1 MNLALYFLL
10 NLAVLTLAAWLSRGR
25 RWPLFLALLAFGLGV
40 GMVNSLIEA
49 VAFAV
54 MTPRDALAAVGGSV
68 VIFALLAAAAVLL
81 SGRGFRGSSATA
93 RPEITPARLALV
105 VLAYELLYFGAGM
118 LVYPYIADFYATRR
132 IPPVGLIAG
141 LAAFRALLFV
151 AWTWP
156 LLRLAPR
163 HAPWLVGL
171 GFAIIAG
178 IAPLLPDNPYMPADI
193 RFYHAIET
201 GISNFLF
208 GWILAWLLQPRL
220 GRSVGVELKASP
232 GSA

>member
-1 MNLALYFLL
+1 MNLAFYFLL
-10 NLAVLTLAAWLSRGR
+10 NLAVLNLAAWLSEGR

-118 LVYPYIADFYATRR
+118 LVYPYVADFYATRR
-132 IPPVGLIAG
+132 LPPVGLLAG

-151 AWTWP
+151 IWTWP

-220 GRSVGVELKASP
+220 GRPVGVELKASP

>member
-1 MNLALYFLL
+1 MNLAFYFLL
-10 NLAVLTLAAWLSRGR
+10 NLAVLNLAAWLSEGR

-118 LVYPYIADFYATRR
+118 LVYPYVADFYASRR
-132 IPPVGLIAG
+132 LPPFGLLAG

-151 AWTWP
+151 VWTWP
-156 LLRLAPR
+156 LLRMAPR

-220 GRSVGVELKASP
+220 GRPVGVELKASP

>member
-1 MNLALYFLL
+1 MNLAFYFLL
-10 NLAVLTLAAWLSRGR
+10 NLAVLTLAAWLSEGR

-118 LVYPYIADFYATRR
+118 LVYPYVADFYATRR
-132 IPPVGLIAG
+132 LPPVGLLAG
-141 LAAFRALLFV
+141 LDTFRALLFV
-151 AWTWP
+151 IWTWP

-220 GRSVGVELKASP
+220 GRPVGVELKASP

>member
-1 MNLALYFLL
+1 MNLAFYFLL
-10 NLAVLTLAAWLSRGR
+10 NLAVLTLAAWLSEGR

-118 LVYPYIADFYATRR
+118 LVYPYVADFYATRR
-132 IPPVGLIAG
+132 LPPVGLLAG

-220 GRSVGVELKASP
+220 GRPVGVELKASP

>member
-1 MNLALYFLL
+1 MNLAFYFLL
-10 NLAVLTLAAWLSRGR
+10 NLAVLTLAAWLSEGR

-118 LVYPYIADFYATRR
+118 LVYPCVTDFYATRR
-132 IPPVGLIAG
+132 LPPVGLLAG

-151 AWTWP
+151 IWTWP

>member
-1 MNLALYFLL
+1 MNLAFYFLL
-10 NLAVLTLAAWLSRGR
+10 NLAVLTLAAWLSEGR

-118 LVYPYIADFYATRR
+118 LVYPYVADFYATRR
-132 IPPVGLIAG
+132 LPPVGLLAG

-151 AWTWP
+151 IWTWP

-220 GRSVGVELKASP
+220 GRPVGVELKASP

>member
-1 MNLALYFLL
+1 MNLAFYFLL
-10 NLAVLTLAAWLSRGR
+10 NLAVLNLAAWLSEGR

-118 LVYPYIADFYATRR
+118 LVYPYVADFYATRR
-132 IPPVGLIAG
+132 LPPVGLLAG

-220 GRSVGVELKASP
+220 GRPVGVELKASP

>member
-1 MNLALYFLL
+1 
-10 NLAVLTLAAWLSRGR
+10 
-25 RWPLFLALLAFGLGV
+25 
-40 GMVNSLIEA
+40 
-49 VAFAV
+49 
-54 MTPRDALAAVGGSV
+54 
-68 VIFALLAAAAVLL
+68 
-81 SGRGFRGSSATA
+81 
-93 RPEITPARLALV
+93 LV

-118 LVYPYIADFYATRR
+118 LVYPYVADFYATRR
-132 IPPVGLIAG
+132 LPPVGLLAG

-151 AWTWP
+151 IWTWP

-220 GRSVGVELKASP
+220 GRPVGVELKASP